1 MPDTEAFAMKISA
14 SMLFDSM
21 FSAIRSY
28 SLDSPSTECCI
39 SGILPYLP
47 DIPMASDHAY
57 VISADNLRDI
67 QPDNNITLIIY
78 GLSPDSSL
86 PLPNCQYIALYPEI
100 SFGEALALALG
111 AMEKYNSWYENMRAE
126 LTGSPDLNNIC
137 SIGYQLLNNP
147 ILLFD
152 PNHVLLASTDVAQN
166 HKSAFLEINESS
178 STLVFSD
185 DAYKAIVNR
194 PEFEDNTEIGMVS
207 FMKNPLG
214 GNTLYTNIVCNQ
226 QEYRLC
232 VNDTNRGFRPGDLQI
247 CKILSDTLQTAME
260 MDRSRETA
268 AKADLCDLFISII
281 SNDTVD
287 PASCDS
293 ILAAWNWKRND
304 DFICLGVEKTN
315 INLQFVSN
323 DQYICAK
330 IEELLS
336 DACAFMLGGKLICI
350 AHLNRDLNV
359 ESIPERLESFL
370 LDNIFIVGESDVF
383 SDALNAAD
391 YYREACI
398 ALRSGRAKNPDEF
411 FHNFSDYS
419 FYNLLHHGLDSL
431 SPIRYCDKNVLR
443 LAALED
449 SRVNYCE
456 TLRTYIENDRN
467 LLRTAELLHIHRT
480 TLFYRLNKIKEAL
493 DVDLEDPDTR
503 LRIWLSFILLELD
516 KSGDIQI

>member
-1 MPDTEAFAMKISA
+1 MKISA

-28 SLDSPSTECCI
+28 SLDAPSTECCI

-47 DIPMASDHAY
+47 DVPMAIDHAY
-57 VISADNLRDI
+57 VISADNLTDI

-78 GLSPDSSL
+78 GLSPESSF
-86 PLPNCQYIALYPEI
+86 PLPNCQYIALHPEI

-111 AMEKYNSWYENMRAE
+111 AMEKYNSWYEKMQAE
-126 LTGSPDLNNIC
+126 LTGSPDLNRIC
-137 SIGYQLLNNP
+137 SVGYQLLNNP

-152 PNHVLLASTDVAQN
+152 PNHVLLASTDVAN
-166 HKSAFLEINESS
+166 SHKSAFLESDAKS
-178 STLVFSD
+178 AVLVLSD

-207 FMKNPLG
+207 FMENPLG

-247 CKILSDTLQTAME
+247 CKILSATLQTAME
-260 MDRSRETA
+260 TDRSRETA
-268 AKADLCDLFISII
+268 AKADLCDLFINII
-281 SNDTVD
+281 SNESID
-287 PASCDS
+287 PVRCDS
-293 ILAAWNWKRND
+293 ILAAWNWRRND
-304 DFICLGVEKTN
+304 DYICLGVEKTN
-315 INLQFVSN
+315 TNLHFVSN

-330 IEELLS
+330 IEELLA
-336 DACAFMLGGKLICI
+336 DACAFMLEGRLICI
-350 AHLNRDLNV
+350 AHLSRDLSE

-370 LDNIFIVGESDVF
+370 LDNIFIVGKSDVF
-383 SDALNAAD
+383 SDALNTAD

-398 ALRSGRAKNPDEF
+398 ALRSGRAKNPDDF
-411 FHNFSDYS
+411 FHSFSDYG

-431 SPIRYCDKNVLR
+431 SPVRYCDKNVLR

-456 TLRTYIENDRN
+456 TLLTYIENDRN

-493 DVDLEDPDTR
+493 DADLDDPDTR
-503 LRIWLSFILLELD
+503 LRIWLSFILLELG
-516 KSGDIQI
+516 KSGETQL